1 MAGESAGEPHLTGK
15 QLVFLFMAS
24 TVVAVFIFLCGVM
37 VGGNMGQPGPAG
49 RGPGVTP
56 AIAAGAGSTEQPD
69 PALATPLDT
78 PVNGADSLAD
88 ALTYSGRLASDEP
101 VEEELNDPA
110 VVRETGLAADPETA
124 RASQAVPDTTATSA
138 GPGRADGFVVQ
149 IAALRGRAAAAA
161 MVEQLAAKGY
171 PAYLLE
177 PSPNAPAQVYRV
189 RVGKYP
195 DRREAE
201 RVMRRLEQEEQFTP
215 WITR

>member
-1 MAGESAGEPHLTGK
+1 MAGESASEPHLSGK

-24 TVVAVFIFLCGVM
+24 TVVAVVIFLCGVM
-37 VGGNMGQPGPAG
+37 VGRGVPVG
-49 RGPGVTP
+49 RGAGVTP
-56 AIAAGAGSTEQPD
+56 AIAAAAAGSTEQPD
-69 PALATPLDT
+69 PPLATPLDT
-78 PVNGADSLAD
+78 PIAGADSPAD
-88 ALTYSGRLASDEP
+88 ALTYPRRLGGDEP

-110 VVRETGLAADPETA
+110 PVRETGLAADPETA

-149 IAALRGRAAAAA
+149 VAALRGRAAAGA
-161 MVEQLAAKGY
+161 MAEQLVAKGY
-171 PAYLLE
+171 PAYVLE
-177 PSPNAPAQVYRV
+177 PSPNAPAQIYRV

-201 RVMRRLEQEEQFTP
+201 QVKRRLEQEEQFTP

>member
-1 MAGESAGEPHLTGK
+1 MAGESASEPHLSGK

-24 TVVAVFIFLCGVM
+24 TVVAVVIFLCGVM
-37 VGGNMGQPGPAG
+37 VGRGVPVG
-49 RGPGVTP
+49 RGAGVTP
-56 AIAAGAGSTEQPD
+56 GSDAPARAGSTEQPD

-78 PVNGADSLAD
+78 PIAGADSPAD
-88 ALTYSGRLASDEP
+88 ALTYPRRLGGDQP

-110 VVRETGLAADPETA
+110 AVRETGPAPDPETA

-149 IAALRGRAAAAA
+149 VAALRGRAAAGA
-161 MVEQLAAKGY
+161 MAEQLAAKGY
-171 PAYLLE
+171 PAYVLE

-201 RVMRRLEQEEQFTP
+201 QVMRRLEQEEQFTP

>member
-1 MAGESAGEPHLTGK
+1 MAGESASEPHLSGK

-24 TVVAVFIFLCGVM
+24 TVVAVVIFLCGVM
-37 VGGNMGQPGPAG
+37 VGRGVPVGQGA
-49 RGPGVTP
+49 GVTP
-56 AIAAGAGSTEQPD
+56 AIAAAGRAGSTEQPE

-78 PVNGADSLAD
+78 PIAGADSPAD
-88 ALTYSGRLASDEP
+88 ALAYSRRLGGDEP

-110 VVRETGLAADPETA
+110 PARKTGLAATPGST
-124 RASQAVPDTTATSA
+124 RASQAVPDTPATSA

-149 IAALRGRAAAAA
+149 VAALRSGAAAEA
-161 MVEQLAAKGY
+161 MAEQLAAKGY
-171 PAYLLE
+171 PASVLE

-189 RVGKYP
+189 QVGRYP

-201 RVMRRLEQEEQFTP
+201 QVMRRLEQEEQFTP